1 MSNRIE
7 WIGYLPDVYKK
18 SAEFE
23 KKINYDKDTLI
34 EAIRNSGT
42 CPYRPETQ
50 SHLGR
55 RIPIEE
61 WRERLDISEIKAKLD
76 DEGYWV
82 TQFHPGDSPK
92 YHSKNLSDKLLV
104 RKLKKSGWIKNGKL
118 VDIEYK
124 TNKQGFRDDH
134 FTDEPGIACFGDSFT
149 FGTGIH
155 RESTW
160 PQQLASLLGQRTWN
174 LGTAGLSLDAG
185 TMYALEYMDEDL
197 PNVNGICILE
207 ACHGITFRAQFRE
220 DSESLS
226 FGTWHEMLYGRD
238 LSEEFTVELENSIVS
253 TAVLQQRM
261 MINALKFYAKTKNI
275 PCVVVSLDE
284 VEPVDWARDLMHRG
298 PKSQTNLA
306 ELFAKKYK

>member
-1 MSNRIE
+1 MSNRIG
-7 WIGYLPDVYKK
+7 WIGYLPAVYKM

-23 KKINYDKDTLI
+23 EKINYDKETLI
-34 EAIRNSGT
+34 QSIRSSST
-42 CPYRPETQ
+42 CPYRLQTQ
-50 SHLGR
+50 SHLSSH
-55 RIPIEE
+55 IPIEE
-61 WRERLDISEIKAKLD
+61 WRERLDLSEIKASLD
-76 DEGYWV
+76 HEGYWV

-92 YHSKNLSDKLLV
+92 YHSRHLSDKLSV
-104 RKLKKSGWIKNGKL
+104 RTLNKSGWIKDGKL

-149 FGTGIH
+149 FGTGID

-160 PQQLASLLGQRTWN
+160 PQQLASLLGQKTWN
-174 LGTAGLSLDAG
+174 LGTAGLSLDVG

-207 ACHGITFRAQFRE
+207 ACHGITFRAMFRQ
-220 DSESLS
+220 DSKSLS
-226 FGTWHEMLYGRD
+226 FGTWHEMLNGRD
-238 LSEEFTVELENSIVS
+238 LPEEFRVAFENSIVT

-284 VEPVDWARDLMHRG
+284 VETVDWARDLMHRG
-298 PKSQTNLA
+298 HKSQTNIA